1 MPGWQKVSGHGE
13 KKLAFCCSLC
23 YYNRALKSTQP
34 ISGCGADGSAL
45 EWGSRGRWFKSS
57 HSDHVEGEAETLPFL
72 HAGFG
77 PAASCAGGASD
88 PAAGRRTHRVG
99 RPLVQI
105 QSLGPRGRGSGNA
118 SLFACRIWTSGLLRR
133 RRVRSRRRPADA
145 SRRPAAGS
153 NPVTRTTSEQIS
165 LCSGVFFCLRQ
176 NRRHPLRYICP
187 SSQNRT
193 RCAGLRFCFLLCA
206 HMLWAGCLSARAKS
220 YVKSRKY
227 LFPAICPDFF
237 RCEGALFCFS
247 AASAS
252 RWAFSAGSP
261 FILRELFHFGP
272 AAHLRPARACIR
284 FFH

>member
-1 MPGWQKVSGHGE
+1 MVARLNGVQEAAGSNPVTRTTWKGKRKRFPFCMPDLDQRP
-13 KKLAFCCSLC
+13 LAPEA
-23 YYNRALKSTQP
+23 RQIPPPAGGR
-34 ISGCGADGSAL
+34 IASA
-45 EWGSRGRWFKSS
+45 GRWFKSS
-57 HSDHVEGEAETLPFL
+57 HSDHVEGEAETLP
-72 HAGFG
+72 
-77 PAASCAGGASD
+77 
-88 PAAGRRTHRVG
+88 
-99 RPLVQI
+99 
-105 QSLGPRGRGSGNA
+105 
-118 SLFACRIWTSGLLRR
+118 LFACRIWTSGLLRR

-272 AAHLRPARACIR
+272 AAHLRLARACIR

>member
-13 KKLAFCCSLC
+13 KKLAFCRSLC
-23 YYNRALKSTQP
+23 YYSRALKSTQP

-57 HSDHVEGEAETLPFL
+57 HSDHVEGEAETLP
-72 HAGFG
+72 
-77 PAASCAGGASD
+77 
-88 PAAGRRTHRVG
+88 
-99 RPLVQI
+99 
-105 QSLGPRGRGSGNA
+105 
-118 SLFACRIWTSGLLRR
+118 LFACRIWTSGLLRR

-176 NRRHPLRYICP
+176 KRRHPLCYICP

-252 RWAFSAGSP
+252 RWAFSAGIP
-261 FILRELFHFGP
+261 FILRAFSFRPCRLP
-272 AAHLRPARACIR
+272 AALTHMYPVFSLTGVE
-284 FFH
+284 